1 MTLSNLIGLSF
12 SCTFASWWLLF
23 PKSVNRFYGWYTKS
37 DWKYTETEIRNAGAL
52 LLLIITVIFTLPT
65 RPDNWPRNSLYISPP
80 PSRSP
85 YVFLAFAVPFILGLI
100 YLIFPEKSMGDDA
113 TIPLG
118 WIFREL
124 QAGYPQHNWR
134 IIKQR
139 VNGVCVI
146 LLDLV
151 LLGAYLKFTV

>member
-1 MTLSNLIGLSF
+1 MKTAYFFYICVYAYSL
-12 SCTFASWWLLF
+12 WWLLL
-23 PKSVNRFYGWYTKS
+23 PKSVVRFYVSQTKVR
-37 DWKYTETEIRNAGAL
+37 YEETQMRNIGAF
-52 LLLIITVIFTLPT
+52 LLLIFTVMSTLPT